1 MALRSLEISLPRM
14 ASEVVR
20 QQVAEIAEALRL
32 RTDELATTLAHAI
45 AREVK
50 LYKAT
55 APVPFETVV
64 DGCRTNIR
72 QVLDAIAT
80 DAEVDPTAA
89 TDLGTE
95 RARDGVPLASVMEA
109 YRVGFREVWD
119 AAVHEVANRA
129 RVNGDALRVLT
140 AKIHAA
146 QDVFTAAM
154 AAAYRA
160 EQTRRLHGDESE
172 REVLIDSVLHGRLFE
187 QSSVWEA
194 ADFLRLPAKGPYVV
208 VAADAGVGTEA
219 LPGIESKMRSMD
231 VFSAWR
237 RLPDL
242 HVGIVHV
249 KTPEQLDNVL
259 ALVSRLATGRVGV
272 SAQFDDLRDT
282 AAALRYARVTLR
294 GRPDQGPRVTQF
306 DGSILSTAALSAPEV
321 MVKLVTPTIEC
332 FAELSHEERNI
343 LFDTFRVWLEND
355 GSLRTAG
362 ELLFCHPNTVRYRL
376 HRIEQRTGRS
386 LSRPRDVAEVSLAF
400 EVHRLLMWQAEN
412 PGRPRPDSAAP

>member
-1 MALRSLEISLPRM
+1 MATRLLEPSLPRM
-14 ASEVVR
+14 DGEVAR
-20 QQVAEIAEALRL
+20 QQVAEIAKSLYERS
-32 RTDELATTLAHAI
+32 DELATTLAHAI

-50 LYKAT
+50 LYNAT
-55 APVPFETVV
+55 EPVPFEVVV
-64 DGCRTNIR
+64 DACRTNLP
-72 QVLDAIAT
+72 QVLGAIAT
-80 DAEVDPTAA
+80 DTEFDPRAA
-89 TDLGTE
+89 ADVGTE

-119 AAVHEVANRA
+119 AAVNEVANRA
-129 RVNGDALRVLT
+129 RVHGDALRMLT
-140 AKIHAA
+140 AKILAA

-154 AAAYRA
+154 AGAYRD

-194 ADFLRLPAKGPYVV
+194 ADYLRLPAKGPYVV
-208 VAADAGVGTEA
+208 MAAEAVVVGTQA

-237 RLPDL
+237 QLPDL

-249 KTPEQLDNVL
+249 KTTEQLDNVL

-282 AAALRYARVTLR
+282 AQALRYARVTLR
-294 GRPDQGPRVTQF
+294 GRPDQGPQVTQF
-306 DGSILSTAALSAPEV
+306 DGSILSTAAVSAPEV

-332 FAELSHEERNI
+332 FAELSHDERNI
-343 LFDTFRVWLEND
+343 LFETFRVWLEND
-355 GSLRTAG
+355 GSLRAAG

-386 LSRPRDVAEVSLAF
+386 LTRPRDVAEISLAF

-412 PGRPRPDSAAP
+412 PDRTKHTP

>member
-1 MALRSLEISLPRM
+1 MDGD
-14 ASEVVR
+14 VVR
-20 QQVAEIAEALRL
+20 QQVAEIAEALRG

-55 APVPFETVV
+55 APVPFELVV
-64 DGCRTNIR
+64 NGCRANVL
-72 QVLDAIAT
+72 QVLDTITT
-80 DAEVDPTAA
+80 DTEVYPTAA

-109 YRVGFREVWD
+109 YRVGFREIWD
-119 AAVHEVANRA
+119 AAVNEVANRA
-129 RVNGDALRVLT
+129 RVNGDVLRMLT

-194 ADFLRLPAKGPYVV
+194 ADYLRLPAKGPYVV
-208 VAADAGVGTEA
+208 IAADARAIGTEA
-219 LPGIESKMRSMD
+219 LPGIEPKMRSMD

-237 RLPDL
+237 LLPDL
-242 HVGIVHV
+242 QVGIVHV
-249 KTPEQLDNVL
+249 KTTEQLNNVL
-259 ALVSRLATGRVGV
+259 ALVSRLATGRVGA

-282 AAALRYARVTLR
+282 AQALRYARVTLR

-412 PGRPRPDSAAP
+412 PDRPNPDTAGS

>member
-1 MALRSLEISLPRM
+1 MAKTLLEPSLPRM
-14 ASEVVR
+14 DDVAR
-20 QQVAEIAEALRL
+20 QQVAEIGKALYE
-32 RTDELATTLAHAI
+32 RTDELATALAHAI

-50 LYKAT
+50 LYNAT
-55 APVPFETVV
+55 APVPFELVV
-64 DGCRTNIR
+64 DGCETNVR
-72 QVLDAIAT
+72 QVLSAIAADT
-80 DAEVDPTAA
+80 EFDPTAA
-89 TDLGTE
+89 AQLGTE

-119 AAVHEVANRA
+119 AAVNEVASRP
-129 RVNGDALRVLT
+129 RVHGDALRMLT

-208 VAADAGVGTEA
+208 IAADAGVGTEA

-249 KTPEQLDNVL
+249 KTTDQLDNVL

-412 PGRPRPDSAAP
+412 PGRPRPDSATP

>member
-1 MALRSLEISLPRM
+1 M
-14 ASEVVR
+14 ASDVVR

-32 RTDELATTLAHAI
+32 RTDELATTLADAI
-45 AREVK
+45 VREVK

-55 APVPFETVV
+55 APLSFRTVA
-64 DGCRTNIR
+64 DACRSNIR
-72 QVLDAIAT
+72 QVLSAIST
-80 DAEVDPTAA
+80 DAEVQPTAA
-89 TDLGTE
+89 TDVGTE
-95 RARDGVPLASVMEA
+95 RARDEVPLAAVMEA
-109 YRVGFREVWD
+109 YRVGFREFWD
-119 AAVHEVANRA
+119 AAVNGT
-129 RVNGDALRVLT
+129 RVNGEALRVLT
-140 AKIHAA
+140 ARILAA
-146 QDVFTAAM
+146 QDTFTAAM
-154 AAAYRA
+154 ASAYRA
-160 EQTRRLHGDESE
+160 EQSRRLHGDESE
-172 REVLIDSVLHGRLFE
+172 REVLIDAVLHGRLFE

-194 ADFLRLPAKGPYVV
+194 ADYLRLPAKGPYVV
-208 VAADAGVGTEA
+208 IAADARAVGTEA

-242 HVGIVHV
+242 QVGIVHV
-249 KTPEQLDNVL
+249 KTPAQLDNAL

-282 AAALRYARVTLR
+282 AQALRYARVTLR

-332 FAELSHEERNI
+332 FAEVAQEERDI

-386 LSRPRDVAEVSLAF
+386 LSRPRDVAEISLAF

-412 PGRPRPDSAAP
+412 PERPGPGSATP

>member
-1 MALRSLEISLPRM
+1 MDGD
-14 ASEVVR
+14 VVR
-20 QQVAEIAEALRL
+20 QQVAEIAEALRA
-32 RTDELATTLAHAI
+32 RTDELATTLARAI
-45 AREVK
+45 ARDVR

-55 APVPFETVV
+55 APVPFELVV
-64 DGCRTNIR
+64 DGCRTNVR

-109 YRVGFREVWD
+109 YRVGFREIWD
-119 AAVHEVANRA
+119 AAVNEVANRA
-129 RVNGDALRVLT
+129 RVNGDVLRMLT

-160 EQTRRLHGDESE
+160 EQTRRLRGDESE
-172 REVLIDSVLHGRLFE
+172 REILIDSVLHGRLFE

-194 ADFLRLPAKGPYVV
+194 ADYLRLPAKGPYVV
-208 VAADAGVGTEA
+208 IAADARAIGTEA
-219 LPGIESKMRSMD
+219 LPGIEPKMRSMD

-249 KTPEQLDNVL
+249 KTTEQLDNVL

-282 AAALRYARVTLR
+282 AQALRYARVTLR

-332 FAELSHEERNI
+332 FAELSHDERDI

-412 PGRPRPDSAAP
+412 PDRSSPDSAAP

>member
-1 MALRSLEISLPRM
+1 MEGD
-14 ASEVVR
+14 VVR
-20 QQVAEIAEALRL
+20 QQIAGIAEALRA
-32 RTDELATTLAHAI
+32 RSDELATTLAHAI
-45 AREVK
+45 VREVR
-50 LYKAT
+50 LYKTT
-55 APVPFETVV
+55 APLPFETVV

-72 QVLDAIAT
+72 QVLSAIST
-80 DAEVDPTAA
+80 DAEVQPTAA
-89 TDLGTE
+89 ADVGTE
-95 RARDGVPLASVMEA
+95 RARDEIPLASVMEA
-109 YRVGFREVWD
+109 YRVGFREFWD
-119 AAVHEVANRA
+119 AAVNGN

-154 AAAYRA
+154 ADAYHA
-160 EQTRRLHGDESE
+160 EQTCRLHGDESE

-194 ADFLRLPAKGPYVV
+194 ADYLRLPAKGPYVV
-208 VAADAGVGTEA
+208 IAADAGAIGTEA

-231 VFSAWR
+231 VYSAWR

-242 HVGIVHV
+242 QVGIVHV
-249 KTPEQLDNVL
+249 KSTEQMDNVL

-282 AAALRYARVTLR
+282 AQALRYARVTLR

-332 FAELSHEERNI
+332 FDELSQDERNT

-386 LSRPRDVAEVSLAF
+386 LSRPRDVAELSLAF

-412 PGRPRPDSAAP
+412 PDRPNPDSATP

>member
-55 APVPFETVV
+55 APVPFELVV

-80 DAEVDPTAA
+80 DTEVDPTAA

-272 SAQFDDLRDT
+272 SAKFDDLRDT

-412 PGRPRPDSAAP
+412 PGRPRRDSAAP

>member
-1 MALRSLEISLPRM
+1 MEGD
-14 ASEVVR
+14 VVR
-20 QQVAEIAEALRL
+20 QQVAEIAEVLRA
-32 RTDELATTLAHAI
+32 RSDELATTLAHAI
-45 AREVK
+45 VREVR
-50 LYKAT
+50 LYKPT
-55 APVPFETVV
+55 APLPFETIV
-64 DGCRTNIR
+64 DGCRTNMR
-72 QVLDAIAT
+72 QVLDTIST
-80 DAEVDPTAA
+80 DAEVQPTAA
-89 TDLGTE
+89 TDVGTE
-95 RARDGVPLASVMEA
+95 RARDEIPLASVMEA
-109 YRVGFREVWD
+109 YRVGFREFWD
-119 AAVHEVANRA
+119 AAVKAAPNRTG
-129 RVNGDALRVLT
+129 VNGDVLRVLT
-140 AKIHAA
+140 ARIHAA

-154 AAAYRA
+154 AGAYRA
-160 EQTRRLHGDESE
+160 EQAHRLHGDESE

-194 ADFLRLPAKGPYVV
+194 ADYLRLPAKGPYVV
-208 VAADAGVGTEA
+208 IAADRGAIGTEA
-219 LPGIESKMRSMD
+219 LPGIEPKLRSMD

-237 RLPDL
+237 LLPDL

-249 KTPEQLDNVL
+249 KSTEQLDNVL

-282 AAALRYARVTLR
+282 AQALRYARVTLR

-321 MVKLVTPTIEC
+321 MVKLVTPTIAC
-332 FAELSHEERNI
+332 FDELSHDERNT
-343 LFDTFRVWLEND
+343 LFDTFRVWLESD

-386 LSRPRDVAEVSLAF
+386 LSRPRDVAELSLAF

-412 PGRPRPDSAAP
+412 PDRPNSHSATP